1 MGVLLSFLEVKWLI
15 EKKVEYKPLSV
26 KTLLTSIKNIS
37 ELTVDLAYSAVLFN
51 DAELREEV
59 LELEEYVDYLIYL
72 LFMSASFAVRDKE
85 DAERMAGIMKLAMA
99 ANRISDAAGDIASTI
114 VRGEGLRILAHA
126 FSKTEERIMRVVI
139 SKGSPLCNK
148 RIDSLRGQLGVDV
161 IVIRRRGR
169 LLINPK
175 ESAKLIAG
183 DAVIIRGTDKS
194 VQEFKKIAEEN
205 VDEK

>member
-1 MGVLLSFLEVKWLI
+1 MI

-26 KTLLTSIKNIS
+26 KSLLTSIKNIS

-59 LELEEYVDYLIYL
+59 LELEEYVDYMTYL

-114 VRGEGLRILAHA
+114 VRGEGLKILAQA
-126 FSKTEERIMRVVI
+126 FSKTEERIMRVTV
-139 SKGSPLCNK
+139 SKNSSLTNK
-148 RIDSLRGQLGVDV
+148 RIDSLRGQLGIDV
-161 IVIRRRGR
+161 IAVRRRGK

-175 ESAKLIAG
+175 ESTKLVAG
-183 DAVIIRGTDKS
+183 DVVVVRGTDKS
-194 VQEFKKIAEEN
+194 LQEFKRIAEEN
-205 VDEK
+205 IDEK

>member
-72 LFMSASFAVRDKE
+72 LFMSASFAVRDRE
-85 DAERMAGIMKLAMA
+85 DAEMMAGIMKLAMA

-114 VRGEGLRILAHA
+114 VRGEGLKILTQA
-126 FSKTEERIMRVVI
+126 FSKTEERVMRLTVN
-139 SKGSPLCNK
+139 KNSPLCNK
-148 RIDSLRGQLGVDV
+148 KIDSLKGQLGVDV
-161 IVIRRRGR
+161 IAIKRKGR

-175 ESAKLIAG
+175 ENSKLIA
-183 DAVIIRGTDKS
+183 DDVVIVRGTDKS
-194 VQEFKKIAEEN
+194 VQEFKKMAEGGC
-205 VDEK
+205 

>member
-1 MGVLLSFLEVKWLI
+1 MEVKWLI

-72 LFMSASFAVRDKE
+72 LFMSASFAVRDRE
-85 DAERMAGIMKLAMA
+85 DAEMMAGIMKLAMA

-114 VRGEGLRILAHA
+114 VRGEGLKILTQA
-126 FSKTEERIMRVVI
+126 FSKTEERVMRLTVN
-139 SKGSPLCNK
+139 KNSPLCNK
-148 RIDSLRGQLGVDV
+148 KIDSLKGQLGVDV
-161 IVIRRRGR
+161 IAIKRKGR

-175 ESAKLIAG
+175 ENSKLIA
-183 DAVIIRGTDKS
+183 DDVVIVRGTDKS
-194 VQEFKKIAEEN
+194 VQEFKKMAEGGC
-205 VDEK
+205 